1 MLTPDDSALQ
11 AVRRRHELRVLDSL
25 VTHGHRTRRD
35 LETDT
40 KLSRTTL
47 SAIVGDL
54 RHRGVLTELDQ
65 ERVGSTRNGRPTKV
79 LQLNPDAGAAVG
91 IELGRRRLSISVA
104 GFDGSTVTHEHW
116 ELTES
121 IGLQGKVQLAADMLR
136 DMIRANKISPETVIG
151 MGVGIASRHANP
163 GSLSDGGQPQLD
175 PQGATLAPLRAAL
188 PTPLLWDNNIR
199 LAAMRYARA
208 SDDLLYVMLAAG
220 VSSAMVVNGTLL
232 RGGNGIAGELG
243 HVSVDYTGPL
253 CWCGRRGCL
262 ESFLNE
268 ASVLTE
274 AAHRGHPFESIAA
287 IADAAAAGNKIATD
301 VVAWAGELL
310 ARAMVGACVLLDP
323 SRVVLAGELSQFG
336 EPLLAP
342 IRDALE
348 EQHLGLGPR
357 TTSITTTPFAPT
369 AGSDGAAQ
377 MALKHWAMAT
387 TN

>member
-11 AVRRRHELRVLDSL
+11 AVRRRHELRVLDAL

-65 ERVGSTRNGRPTKV
+65 ERLGTARNGRPTKV
-79 LQLNPDAGAAVG
+79 LQLNPGAGAAVG
-91 IELGRRRLSISVA
+91 LELGRRRLSISVA

-121 IGLQGKVQLAADMLR
+121 IGLQGKVQLAADMLGE
-136 DMIRANKISPETVIG
+136 MIKAGRISPETAVG

-163 GSLSDGGQPQLD
+163 NSLSDGEERQLD
-175 PQGATLAPLRAAL
+175 PEGATLAPLREAL
-188 PTPLLWDNNIR
+188 PIPLLWDNNIR
-199 LAAMRYARA
+199 LAALSYAK
-208 SDDLLYVMLAAG
+208 STEDLLYVVLAAG
-220 VSSAMVVNGTLL
+220 VSSAVVVNGTPL
-232 RGGNGIAGELG
+232 RGGNGFAGEMG
-243 HVSVDYTGPL
+243 HISVDFTGPR
-253 CWCGRRGCL
+253 CWCGQRGCL

-268 ASVLTE
+268 ANVLAE
-274 AAHRGHPFESIAA
+274 SAHRGQTFESIAA
-287 IADAAAAGNKIATD
+287 IAHEAAAGNRIATD

-310 ARAMVGACVLLDP
+310 ARATVGACVLLDP
-323 SRVVLAGELSQFG
+323 SHVVFAGELSQLG
-336 EPLLAP
+336 EPLLVP
-342 IRDALE
+342 VRKALA
-348 EQHLGLGPR
+348 EQQLGLGER
-357 TTSITTTPFAPT
+357 TTGITATPFAPT

-377 MALKHWAMAT
+377 MALKHWATAT
-387 TN
+387 LG